1 MNEFNWSNL
10 KSHLGSQDRSFEE
23 LSKQLFRKEYSKH
36 GIFREI
42 GIPGQGQDG
51 IEAVIVQENGDEIG
65 IQAKWFYPGTV
76 KQSNRKNQIEE
87 SLKKASQRS
96 HLKKWILCSP
106 LGFDNADWTWWNSLK
121 QKYSNLTIED
131 PWLSSNLVGKL
142 ANAENFGLRSWF
154 FGDLE
159 FNHQWFEVKVKSKI
173 ECISRKYLPALHVS
187 GDADDTV
194 QIILGNQPLIDRL
207 NKACESLLEKPKK
220 FEEIQ
225 GGLKDGV
232 KHKLALS
239 LADELDRSLKS
250 ALRDIKK
257 YRKELKSVIK
267 LASSGNLFELGKRKL
282 TEDLLTEKVTSK
294 DGYPESL
301 VIKSVRKVAQ
311 ADSFIELKAGDI
323 VLQFYPVRWI
333 EDDKEFLVKK
343 NGTRKIEILL
353 KGEFPDVV
361 IPSLVKEL
369 KKTNKKLSEVADLQ
383 DIVKHFVEN
392 DLASFRKELDKLSK
406 KANEILSLFEELYN
420 LTYSASRNLEY
431 YQRKEIIFLSDPAIG
446 KTHLVLKACET
457 QLKQKKPAVLIL
469 GSQITNQDSLKKQ
482 VLDQLEVGSG
492 FTWQQVI
499 QGLEAYAEAHKT
511 RILFVLDA
519 INESPYWDNIVKDGL
534 SELIEPMLNSDWF
547 GVVLTSR
554 TSYAIPFFGKQH
566 PENSYYLR
574 NDMDIEE
581 YRKAYFK
588 EYKLVIRDVSP
599 SMRRHL
605 EDRFFVTLLSKVYGD
620 SQADK
625 PKEISLGELTI
636 NDLLEDF
643 LIKMDGS
650 VCRELRAP
658 TGSQF
663 VRRKIKKM
671 CAYMFDKHLTQLP
684 KYKALELIEEKEP
697 SLVRNDDSWLQ
708 RMVNEG
714 LLVDFTW
721 KDGAEVLEFSHQRV
735 AEYMMACFVVEGRNE
750 NEIKELIKLHSNH
763 PRILDILEVVGTLT
777 PLAINKHLYQFL
789 SSNERLMEKAQISA
803 FFEMR
808 PSLITDSEV
817 RWLTNYFVS
826 AQFGEKQSLLTRLSY
841 SVAFEGF
848 PFNARFVSALLDR
861 LTMRERD
868 LIWTEWIRENT
879 SYGEALSDLP
889 TDFEDAIKKKEIK
902 KERATL
908 WAEYLRW
915 FLTSTSRDIR
925 DRTTRALYWYG
936 RAYPKELCDLSV
948 KSLGVNDPYIPE
960 RLLAASY
967 GMAMAFYMQEG
978 EFNKTILPEYTKSL
992 YKEMFA
998 TRARFSTTHLL
1009 MRDYAKRT
1017 IELALIQSP
1026 RILDS
1031 KQKKKIKSPFK
1042 SGGIRKWGESEDKN
1056 KDEYREGNY
1065 PLGFDW
1071 GNYTLGRIVPD
1082 RSPYQDTDEFK
1093 KVRRQIFWRIYE
1105 LGYNLRDFGE
1115 IDKRIASR
1123 DHSLRADVPGKTER
1137 YGKKYCWIAYFEL
1150 AGYRADKGLLK
1161 DDWTIRGSE
1170 VDIDPS
1176 FPESSSKTKV
1186 IARSLIDDKYTPDK
1200 WVKEEK
1206 PIDISNLFVLDKIN
1220 KVKGKW
1226 VLLEGF
1232 ISEKNKSKNKGVV
1245 IKIGGVLVDNS
1256 EARNLVSLYMRKKE
1270 QDEGRD
1276 TDIPDSESDYYTYA
1290 GEIPWCETFPK
1301 IEYPQTMEFKM
1312 NDKKI
1317 VKKKITVVIPSFFS
1331 DKKNKGGEP
1340 AATSI
1345 EQEVLDYDEMER
1357 QGIIKKIPVMVPVRS
1372 FCWESY
1378 HCVLN
1383 QAGNVEVVNKEI
1395 AHKLKLRIEP
1405 QGFNLFER
1413 NGNQASFNIGYGSTW
1428 TNGYTFVYLREDLL
1442 KVYLEKHN
1450 KSLVWLIWGERQFEP
1465 KDYNSKEMEEFQKKY
1480 GKTYLRYK
1488 QGFIYS

>member
-1 MNEFNWSNL
+1 M
-10 KSHLGSQDRSFEE
+10 
-23 LSKQLFRKEYSKH
+23 
-36 GIFREI
+36 
-42 GIPGQGQDG
+42 
-51 IEAVIVQENGDEIG
+51 
-65 IQAKWFYPGTV
+65 
-76 KQSNRKNQIEE
+76 
-87 SLKKASQRS
+87 
-96 HLKKWILCSP
+96 
-106 LGFDNADWTWWNSLK
+106 
-121 QKYSNLTIED
+121 
-131 PWLSSNLVGKL
+131 
-142 ANAENFGLRSWF
+142 
-154 FGDLE
+154 
-159 FNHQWFEVKVKSKI
+159 
-173 ECISRKYLPALHVS
+173 
-187 GDADDTV
+187 
-194 QIILGNQPLIDRL
+194 
-207 NKACESLLEKPKK
+207 
-220 FEEIQ
+220 
-225 GGLKDGV
+225 
-232 KHKLALS
+232 
-239 LADELDRSLKS
+239 
-250 ALRDIKK
+250 
-257 YRKELKSVIK
+257 
-267 LASSGNLFELGKRKL
+267 
-282 TEDLLTEKVTSK
+282 
-294 DGYPESL
+294 
-301 VIKSVRKVAQ
+301 
-311 ADSFIELKAGDI
+311 
-323 VLQFYPVRWI
+323 
-333 EDDKEFLVKK
+333 
-343 NGTRKIEILL
+343 
-353 KGEFPDVV
+353 
-361 IPSLVKEL
+361 
-369 KKTNKKLSEVADLQ
+369 
-383 DIVKHFVEN
+383 
-392 DLASFRKELDKLSK
+392 
-406 KANEILSLFEELYN
+406 
-420 LTYSASRNLEY
+420 
-431 YQRKEIIFLSDPAIG
+431 
-446 KTHLVLKACET
+446 
-457 QLKQKKPAVLIL
+457 
-469 GSQITNQDSLKKQ
+469 KKQ
-482 VLDQLEVGSG
+482 
-492 FTWQQVI
+492 
-499 QGLEAYAEAHKT
+499 
-511 RILFVLDA
+511 
-519 INESPYWDNIVKDGL
+519 
-534 SELIEPMLNSDWF
+534 
-547 GVVLTSR
+547 
-554 TSYAIPFFGKQH
+554 
-566 PENSYYLR
+566 
-574 NDMDIEE
+574 
-581 YRKAYFK
+581 
-588 EYKLVIRDVSP
+588 
-599 SMRRHL
+599 
-605 EDRFFVTLLSKVYGD
+605 
-620 SQADK
+620 
-625 PKEISLGELTI
+625 
-636 NDLLEDF
+636 
-643 LIKMDGS
+643 
-650 VCRELRAP
+650 
-658 TGSQF
+658 
-663 VRRKIKKM
+663 
-671 CAYMFDKHLTQLP
+671 
-684 KYKALELIEEKEP
+684 
-697 SLVRNDDSWLQ
+697 
-708 RMVNEG
+708 
-714 LLVDFTW
+714 
-721 KDGAEVLEFSHQRV
+721 
-735 AEYMMACFVVEGRNE
+735 
-750 NEIKELIKLHSNH
+750 
-763 PRILDILEVVGTLT
+763 
-777 PLAINKHLYQFL
+777 
-789 SSNERLMEKAQISA
+789 
-803 FFEMR
+803 
-808 PSLITDSEV
+808 
-817 RWLTNYFVS
+817 
-826 AQFGEKQSLLTRLSY
+826 
-841 SVAFEGF
+841 
-848 PFNARFVSALLDR
+848 
-861 LTMRERD
+861 
-868 LIWTEWIRENT
+868 
-879 SYGEALSDLP
+879 
-889 TDFEDAIKKKEIK
+889 EIK
-902 KERATL
+902 KGKAIL
-908 WAEYLRW
+908 LAEYLRW
-915 FLTSTSRDIR
+915 FLTSTNRDIR
-925 DRTTRALYWYG
+925 DRTTRALYWFG
-936 RAYPKELCDLSV
+936 RVYPKELYDLSV
-948 KSLGVNDPYIPE
+948 KSLEINDPYVPE

-1276 TDIPDSESDYYTYA
+1276 TDIPDSESDYYTFA

-1340 AATSI
+1340 ATTSI

-1378 HCVLN
+1378 HCALN

-1413 NGNQASFNIGYGSTW
+1413 NGNQASFSIGYGSAW

-1465 KDYNSKEMEEFQKKY
+1465 KNSYSSGGERELEAFRKKH
-1480 GKTYLRYK
+1480 GRHFFRYK
-1488 QGFIYS
+1488 QASIYEQ